1 MNTEIVIWSKRQL
14 CIELNNV
21 GRHFDQGYGLP
32 VSFINKLP
40 SYIEIVMLDN
50 HIINGE
56 YSKGSDEPLLL
67 ITPSLINLQS
77 KVVFPLFL
85 YIQKHSKS
93 IILTYSG
100 EFI

>member
-67 ITPSLINLQS
+67 R
-77 KVVFPLFL
+77 
-85 YIQKHSKS
+85 
-93 IILTYSG
+93 
-100 EFI
+100 